1 MTRKNINPRV
11 RVPKKVKQ
19 GDVFEVKT
27 LVTHPMETGLRNDK
41 ETGQKIPRDIIN
53 KVNVTYN
60 GKEVMKAIWHPA
72 MSANPYSAFFV
83 VADQSGPMTFTWI
96 DDNAEIYTKEVMINV
111 EG

>member
-1 MTRKNINPRV
+1 MTQKTIKPRV

-27 LVTHPMETGLRNDK
+27 LVTHPMETRLRNDK
-41 ETGQKIPRDIIN
+41 KTGEKIPRNIIN
-53 KVNVTYN
+53 KIDVSYN
-60 GKEVMKAIWHPA
+60 GNQVMKAIWHPA

-83 VADQSGPMTFTWI
+83 VADESGPMVFTWT
-96 DDNAEIYTKEVMINV
+96 DDEAQTYTKEVTINV